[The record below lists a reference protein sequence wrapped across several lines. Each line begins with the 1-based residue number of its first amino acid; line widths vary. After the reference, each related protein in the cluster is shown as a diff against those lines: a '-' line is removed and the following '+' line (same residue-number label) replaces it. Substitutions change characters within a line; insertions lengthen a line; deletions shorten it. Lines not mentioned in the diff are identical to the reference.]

1 MRGPRALLA
10 ATALVTLLWAPV
22 QASARS
28 NDVAATHA
36 YIQAN
41 YRLARASVALIG
53 PVQRKVQRLK
63 EQLAGECPLIGAGS
77 PENEASQPMAHE
89 VADALWSVEYGAA
102 AGPIASFVKAVGHLR
117 WSSRATTRIAS
128 TYARN
133 LHELATLPL
142 PPLCEDVRA
151 WKATGFQ
158 TMPPR
163 TASLA
168 ARVDAI
174 EPTPIPPRL
183 LAPYARGGDT
193 GVLTRTKALET
204 KVAESEFILGQTDW
218 IHVLETLGLQE

>member
-1 MRGPRALLA
+1 MRGLRACLV
-10 ATALVTLLWAPV
+10 ATALVTLLWVPA

-28 NDVAATHA
+28 NDLAATHA
-36 YIQAN
+36 YIQAS
-41 YRLARASVALIG
+41 YRLARAGVALIG
-53 PVQRKVQRLK
+53 PVQRKVQQLK
-63 EQLAGECPLIGAGS
+63 EKLAQECPLVGAGS
-77 PENEASQPMAHE
+77 PEDEASQPMAHE
-89 VADALWSVEYGAA
+89 VADALWSIEYGAA

-117 WSSRATTRIAS
+117 WSSGATTRIAA

-174 EPTPIPPRL
+174 EPRPIPPRL
-183 LAPYARGGDT
+183 LAPFERGGDAR
-193 GVLTRTKALET
+193 VLARAKALET
-204 KVAESEFILGQTDW
+204 TIAENEFILGQADW

>member
-1 MRGPRALLA
+1 MRGLRPLLA
-10 ATALVTLLWAPV
+10 TTTLVMLLIAPA

-28 NDVAATHA
+28 NDIAATHT
-36 YIQAN
+36 YIQAS

-53 PVQRKVQRLK
+53 PVERKVQQLK
-63 EQLAGECPLIGAGS
+63 EKLAQECPRLGAGS
-77 PENEASQPMAHE
+77 PETEASQPMAHE
-89 VADALWSVEYGAA
+89 VADALWSIEYGAA
-102 AGPIASFVKAVGHLR
+102 AGPIASFVKAVGRLR
-117 WSSRATTRIAS
+117 WSSSATTRIAG

-174 EPTPIPPRL
+174 EPRPIPPRL
-183 LAPYARGGDT
+183 LAPFERGADA
-193 GVLTRTKALET
+193 VILARTKALET
-204 KVAESEFILGQTDW
+204 TIAENEFVLGQADW

>member
-1 MRGPRALLA
+1 MRGLRALLG
-10 ATALVTLLWAPV
+10 ATALVTLLWAPA
-22 QASARS
+22 QASARA
-28 NDVAATHA
+28 NDLAATHA
-36 YIQAN
+36 YIQAD
-41 YRLARASVALIG
+41 YRLARASVALIR
-53 PVQRKVQRLK
+53 PVQQKVQLLK
-63 EQLAGECPLIGAGS
+63 EKLAQECPLIGAGS

-89 VADALWSVEYGAA
+89 VADALWSIEFGAA
-102 AGPIASFVKAVGHLR
+102 AGPIATFVKAVGHLR
-117 WSSRATTRIAS
+117 WSSAATTRIAV

-174 EPTPIPPRL
+174 EPRPIPPRL
-183 LAPYARGGDT
+183 LAPFARGSDAS
-193 GVLTRTKALET
+193 VLARAKALET
-204 KVAESEFILGQTDW
+204 TVAESEFILGQADW

>member
-1 MRGPRALLA
+1 MRGLRAFLA
-10 ATALVTLLWAPV
+10 ATALVALLWAPA

-28 NDVAATHA
+28 NDLAATHA
-36 YIQAN
+36 YIQAS

-53 PVQRKVQRLK
+53 PVERKIQLLK
-63 EQLAGECPLIGAGS
+63 EKLAQECPLIGAGS

-89 VADALWSVEYGAA
+89 VADALWSIEYGAA

-117 WSSRATTRIAS
+117 WSSGATTRIAG

-163 TASLA
+163 TASRA

-174 EPTPIPPRL
+174 EPRPIPPRL
-183 LAPYARGGDT
+183 LARFERGGDA
-193 GVLTRTKALET
+193 GMLARTKALET
-204 KVAESEFILGQTDW
+204 TIAENEFIVGQTDW

>member
-1 MRGPRALLA
+1 MRGLRACLV
-10 ATALVTLLWAPV
+10 ATALVTLLWVPA

-28 NDVAATHA
+28 NDLVATHA
-36 YIQAN
+36 YIQAS
-41 YRLARASVALIG
+41 YRLARAGVALIG
-53 PVQRKVQRLK
+53 PVQRKVQQLK
-63 EQLAGECPLIGAGS
+63 EKLAQECPLVGAGS
-77 PENEASQPMAHE
+77 PEDEASQPMAHE
-89 VADALWSVEYGAA
+89 VADALWSIEYGAA

-117 WSSRATTRIAS
+117 WSSGATTRIAA

-174 EPTPIPPRL
+174 EPRPIPPRL
-183 LAPYARGGDT
+183 LAPFERGADAR
-193 GVLTRTKALET
+193 VLARARALET
-204 KVAESEFILGQTDW
+204 TIAENEFILGQADW

>member
-1 MRGPRALLA
+1 MSGLRAILA
-10 ATALVTLLWAPV
+10 ATALVALLWAPA

-28 NDVAATHA
+28 NGLAATHA
-36 YIQAN
+36 YIQAY
-41 YRLARASVALIG
+41 YRLNRAGVALIG
-53 PVQRKVQRLK
+53 PVQRKVQLLK
-63 EQLAGECPLIGAGS
+63 EQLARECPLLGAGS

-89 VADALWSVEYGAA
+89 VADALWSIDFGAS
-102 AGPIASFVKAVGHLR
+102 AGPIASFAKAVGHLR
-117 WSSRATTRIAS
+117 WSSGATTRIAA

-142 PPLCEDVRA
+142 PPLCEDIRA

-158 TMPPR
+158 TMPAR

-174 EPTPIPPRL
+174 EPRPVPPRL
-183 LAPYARGGDT
+183 LAPFERGADA
-193 GVLTRTKALET
+193 GVLARAKALET
-204 KVAESEFILGQTDW
+204 KISENEFVLGQADW

>member
-10 ATALVTLLWAPV
+10 ATALVTLLWAPA

-36 YIQAN
+36 YIQAS
-41 YRLARASVALIG
+41 YRLARVGVALIG
-53 PVQRKVQRLK
+53 PVERKVQLLK
-63 EQLAGECPLIGAGS
+63 EKLAQECPLIGAGS

-89 VADALWSVEYGAA
+89 VADALWSIEYGAA
-102 AGPIASFVKAVGHLR
+102 AGPIASFVKVVGHLR
-117 WSSRATTRIAS
+117 WSSGATTRIAG

-183 LAPYARGGDT
+183 LARFERGGDA
-193 GVLTRTKALET
+193 GMLARTKALET
-204 KVAESEFILGQTDW
+204 TIAENEFIVGQTDW
-218 IHVLETLGLQE
+218 IQALETLGLQE

>member
-1 MRGPRALLA
+1 MRGLRALSA
-10 ATALVTLLWAPV
+10 ATALVGLLWAPA

-28 NDVAATHA
+28 NDLAATHA

-41 YRLARASVALIG
+41 YRLARASVQLIG
-53 PVQRKVQRLK
+53 PVQRKVHGLK
-63 EQLAGECPLIGAGS
+63 AKLAQECPLLGAGS
-77 PENEASQPMAHE
+77 PEDEASQPMAHE
-89 VADALWSVEYGAA
+89 VADALWSIEYGAA
-102 AGPIASFVKAVGHLR
+102 AGPIASFVKAVAHLR
-117 WSSRATTRIAS
+117 WSSAPTTRIAA

-168 ARVDAI
+168 ARIDAI
-174 EPTPIPPRL
+174 EPRPIPTRL
-183 LAPYARGGDT
+183 LAPFERGTDAAI
-193 GVLTRTKALET
+193 LARTKALET
-204 KVAESEFILGQTDW
+204 TIAESEFMLGQEDW

>member
-1 MRGPRALLA
+1 MRGLRACLV
-10 ATALVTLLWAPV
+10 ATALVTLLWVPA

-28 NDVAATHA
+28 NDLAATHA
-36 YIQAN
+36 YIQAS
-41 YRLARASVALIG
+41 YRLARAGVALIG
-53 PVQRKVQRLK
+53 PVQRKVQQLK
-63 EQLAGECPLIGAGS
+63 EKLAQECPLVGAGS
-77 PENEASQPMAHE
+77 PEDEASQPMAHE
-89 VADALWSVEYGAA
+89 VADALWSIEYGAA

-117 WSSRATTRIAS
+117 WSSGATTRIAA

-174 EPTPIPPRL
+174 EPRPIPPRL
-183 LAPYARGGDT
+183 LAPFERGADAR
-193 GVLTRTKALET
+193 VLARARALET
-204 KVAESEFILGQTDW
+204 TIAENEFILGQADW

>member
-1 MRGPRALLA
+1 MRGLRAFLA
-10 ATALVTLLWAPV
+10 ATALVTLLWVPA

-28 NDVAATHA
+28 NDLAASHA
-36 YIQAN
+36 YVLAY
-41 YRLARASVALIG
+41 YRLNRTGVALIG

-63 EQLAGECPLIGAGS
+63 EKLAQECPLLGAGS

-89 VADALWSVEYGAA
+89 VADALWSIEYGAA

-117 WSSRATTRIAS
+117 WSSTATTRIAG

-142 PPLCEDVRA
+142 PPLCEDIRA

-158 TMPPR
+158 TMPAR

-174 EPTPIPPRL
+174 EPRPIPPRL
-183 LAPYARGGDT
+183 LAPFERGADASILARA
-193 GVLTRTKALET
+193 KALET
-204 KVAESEFILGQTDW
+204 TISENEFSLGQADW